1 MLDGS
6 IISSC
11 YNLNISRSIQRSSP
25 QLIQYIKGTLMHHAY
40 TCTPHGIISDSQ

>member
-11 YNLNISRSIQRSSP
+11 YNLNISRSIQRSSS
-25 QLIQYIKGTLMHHAY
+25 QLIQYIKGHFNASCIHVHTAWNN
-40 TCTPHGIISDSQ
+40 I